1 MSILIPKTKSSTKAF
16 GEYSRLNGFPAVI
29 VSITCFLPS
38 TVLAASNFKRRDLRS
53 VEQAISTSLLLSSI
67 VFLSTLD
74 AIAAIV
80 IGGSCA
86 FVIFAAAVI
95 AAVADDGCA
104 FTALIP
110 PLIPTGFAVVAS
122 IGSCDDGH
130 VFVVFAAAI
139 VAAVADVETRDLNAI
154 PLIFASLSSSSGVVN
169 VEVGGFAVLLFAFD
183 GVVV

>member
-1 MSILIPKTKSSTKAF
+1 M
-16 GEYSRLNGFPAVI
+16 
-29 VSITCFLPS
+29 
-38 TVLAASNFKRRDLRS
+38 
-53 VEQAISTSLLLSSI
+53 
-67 VFLSTLD
+67 
-74 AIAAIV
+74 
-80 IGGSCA
+80 
-86 FVIFAAAVI
+86 
-95 AAVADDGCA
+95 
-104 FTALIP
+104 
-110 PLIPTGFAVVAS
+110 GFAVVAS